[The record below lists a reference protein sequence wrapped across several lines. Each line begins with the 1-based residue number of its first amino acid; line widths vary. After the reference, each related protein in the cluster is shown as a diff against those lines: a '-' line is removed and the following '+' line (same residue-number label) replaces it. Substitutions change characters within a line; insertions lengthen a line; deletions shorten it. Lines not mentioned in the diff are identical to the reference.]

1 MRKAWMGALA
11 LAAALAAGSASAAGY
26 TVQMKNQGA
35 GGGFMVFEPAFLAVQ
50 PGDTV
55 TFQPTDPGHNAVS
68 IDGMTPA
75 GAQPF
80 AGKLNEALTVS
91 FTTPG
96 AYGYQCTPH
105 YAFGMVGLV
114 VVGPRPPA
122 NLAAAQ
128 AVEHPAKAQAVFD
141 DLFKQA
147 AQPAS
152 ATPSS

>member
-1 MRKAWMGALA
+1 MIRGWTGALA
-11 LAAALAAGSASAAGY
+11 LTAALAMASTAAAADF
-26 TVQMKNQGA
+26 TVKMRTQGT
-35 GGGFMVFEPAFLAVQ
+35 GGGLMVFEPAFLAVQ

-55 TFQPTDPGHNAVS
+55 TFEPTDPGHNAVS
-68 IDGMTPA
+68 IDGMTPT

-80 AGKLNEALTVS
+80 AGKLNEALKVT

-122 NLAAAQ
+122 NLAQAQ
-128 AVEHPAKAQAVFD
+128 AVEHPPKAQAVFD
-141 DLFKQA
+141 GLFKQA
-147 AQPAS
+147 AQP
-152 ATPSS
+152 

>member
-1 MRKAWMGALA
+1 MRIKGLAGGLA
-11 LAAALAAGSASAAGY
+11 LAAALATAGAAGAADF
-26 TVQMKNQGA
+26 TVKMRNLGA
-35 GGGFMVFEPAFLAVQ
+35 NGAMMAFEPAFLAVQ

-55 TFQPTDPGHNAVS
+55 TFDPTDPGHNAVS
-68 IDGMTPA
+68 LEGMTPA

-80 AGKLNEALTVS
+80 AGKINEALKVT

-105 YAFGMVGLV
+105 YAFGMVGLI

-141 DLFKQA
+141 GLFKQA
-147 AQPAS
+147 AQP
-152 ATPSS
+152 